1 MRISDWS
8 SDVCSSDLME
18 RILEAARNAGAIHA
32 GYTLLRLPLE
42 SKDLFQEWLQAHVPN
57 RADRVLSL
65 MRQSRGGKLY
75 DSAFGKRMRGEGI
88 HAELLAARFAKAS
101 ARLGLNERRWDM
113 ETRLFAPPPRA
124 GDQLALL

>member
-18 RILEAARNAGAIHA
+18 RILGAARAAGAVHA

-42 SKDLFQEWLQAHVPN
+42 IKDLFQEWLRAHVPN

-88 HAELLAARFAKAS
+88 TAELLAARFAKNGRAPC
-101 ARLGLNERRWDM
+101 RERVC
-113 ETRLFAPPPRA
+113 
-124 GDQLALL
+124 Q

>member
-18 RILEAARNAGAIHA
+18 RILGAARAAGAVHA

-42 SKDLFQEWLQAHVPN
+42 IKDLFQEWLRAHVPN

-88 HAELLAARFAKAS
+88 HAELLAERFTRAS
-101 ARLGLNERRWDM
+101 ARLGLNERRWDR
-113 ETRLFAPPPRA
+113 ERGTFLPPPRV
-124 GDQLALL
+124 GGSM